1 METLARKRVLI
12 VEDDVDIR
20 TILPVFLERGGYEP
34 GESADGT
41 EGLAKAESFRPD
53 VILLDVAMPDLDGY
67 EVCRVLKENPET
79 KTIPVIFVTGSAD
92 AELNRRAYQAGAVA
106 CITKPFHFEAIVAVL
121 EAALASA
128 ERQAL
133 AENKGGA
140 SEH

>member
-1 METLARKRVLI
+1 MARKRVLI
-12 VEDDVDIR
+12 VEDEADTRAMIGEM
-20 TILPVFLERGGYEP
+20 IERAGYEP
-34 GESADGT
+34 ADAAEGT

-106 CITKPFHFEAIVAVL
+106 CITKPFRFEAIVAVL
-121 EAALASA
+121 ESAFASA
-128 ERQAL
+128 ERQAKPK
-133 AENKGGA
+133 NKGGA
-140 SEH
+140 SGN

>member
-1 METLARKRVLI
+1 MAGKRVLI

-20 TILPVFLERGGYEP
+20 TILRVFLERGGYEA
-34 GESADGT
+34 GEAADGA

-106 CITKPFHFEAIVAVL
+106 CITKPFRFEEIVAVL
-121 EAALASA
+121 ESAFASA
-128 ERQAL
+128 ERQA
-133 AENKGGA
+133 KPKKKDGA